1 MESFFKKYVAENS
14 KWNFFLRKMWQRKV
28 KEESLSIPPGGS
40 YPVSG
45 IINMRWPGQYVGQ
58 RPSTNENLDSFFAW
72 KRSEVSIG
80 QWANP
85 HENLKLYFAGIGIVL
100 SFTGFDQADTLS
112 SK

>member
-45 IINMRWPGQYVGQ
+45 IINMRWPGQYVGPHRQ
-58 RPSTNENLDSFFAW
+58 EIQIISSRN
-72 KRSEVSIG
+72 RGG
-80 QWANP
+80 Q
-85 HENLKLYFAGIGIVL
+85 
-100 SFTGFDQADTLS
+100 
-112 SK
+112 